1 MDGAPYTTL
10 QDWQTCQAV
19 IDVPDI
25 SFIAEPPG
33 IEGAMQ
39 KLPDSTKSGTPDW
52 TNACLAALSSLACLV
67 GLLGLRMLS
76 FDKGF
81 KQYSGVT

>member
-1 MDGAPYTTL
+1 MRTTSDL
-10 QDWQTCQAV
+10 PHTLMR
-19 IDVPDI
+19 
-25 SFIAEPPG
+25 EPNAHAALTVG
-33 IEGAMQ
+33 
-39 KLPDSTKSGTPDW
+39 KLKDYFAKTKSGTPDW

-81 KQYSGVT
+81 KQYSGVTSLALQTS